1 MRDSDSEVINVGS
14 IGLEKFFGTTNLYDN
29 PSLPLCIITSFEDH
43 ITAFKFQRLR
53 NGMQSSESFSLLFE
67 V

>member
-1 MRDSDSEVINVGS
+1 MEVSGMRDSDSEVIKVGS

-53 NGMQSSESFSLLFE
+53 NGM
-67 V
+67 